1 MGDKQ
6 LPFREVTPSA
16 VLTAA
21 VALNGTGREGNNEC
35 EKKKGQCLRWNGC
48 EQSEMHT
55 SSSSWKTKMSQAEA

>member
-6 LPFREVTPSA
+6 HPFRELTTST

-21 VALNGTGREGNNEC
+21 VALKDTGREGNNEC
-35 EKKKGQCLRWNGC
+35 KKRAMLKV